1 MLEKYYKYKLDYR
14 DYLLLLKFGSFYES
28 IDNDAFIMN
37 KIFNYKLKKLS
48 NTFKSGFPISSL
60 NKVLDKLNE
69 CHINYIVIDDD
80 IVLKKDFKNNNYSN
94 YIFNDKEIF
103 YNSLRVEK
111 IIKFLND
118 NVGSDIKEQLSEIEK
133 ILF

>member
-118 NVGSDIKEQLSEIEK
+118 NVGSDINDQLSEIEK

>member
-1 MLEKYYKYKLDYR
+1 MLEKYYKYKLDYKN
-14 DYLLLLKFGSFYES
+14 YLLLLKFGSFYET
-28 IDNDAFIMN
+28 IDNDAFIIN

-118 NVGSDIKEQLSEIEK
+118 NVGSDINDQLSEIEK

>member
-1 MLEKYYKYKLDYR
+1 MLEKYYKYKLDYKN
-14 DYLLLLKFGSFYES
+14 YLLLLKFGSFYET
-28 IDNDAFIMN
+28 IDNDAFIIN

-48 NTFKSGFPISSL
+48 NAFKSGFPISSL

-118 NVGSDIKEQLSEIEK
+118 NVGSDINDQLSEIEK

>member
-60 NKVLDKLNE
+60 NKVLSKLNE
-69 CHINYIVIDDD
+69 CHINYIIIDDD
-80 IVLKKDFKNNNYSN
+80 IILKKDFKNNNYSN
-94 YIFNDKEIF
+94 YVFNDKEIF

-111 IIKFLND
+111 IVKFLND

>member
-1 MLEKYYKYKLDYR
+1 MLEKYYKYKLVYK
-14 DYLLLLKFGSFYES
+14 DYLLLLKFGGFYEV

-48 NTFKSGFPISSL
+48 NTFKVGFPISSL
-60 NKVLDKLNE
+60 NRVLDTLNK
-69 CHINYIVIDDD
+69 CTINYIVMGDD
-80 IVLKKDFKNNNYSN
+80 ITLKKDFKKNNYSN
-94 YIFNDKEIF
+94 YIFNDKDIF

-111 IIKFLND
+111 IVKFLND
-118 NVGSDIKEQLSEIEK
+118 NIGSDIKKQLLEIEK